1 MIRSNSAAS
10 ASWDSTIQQTYT
22 TPVIGLKR
30 GRGLVVEDFDGKKYL
45 DLIGGI
51 ATNLLGH
58 AHPSIVKAITK
69 QSKELSHISNL
80 YAHKQGLKLARRLIA
95 MTGDKSARVY
105 FCNSG
110 AEAIE
115 AAIKLSRLTGKK
127 HLVSA
132 QGSFHGRTTGA
143 ISLTGQSGKR
153 DQFKPLLP
161 KVRYLKFGDFRD
173 LKRKITRRTAMV
185 FIEPIMGEA
194 GVVVPPKGYLKAIRN
209 RCDEVGAL
217 MAIDCIQTGIGRT
230 GDWFGY
236 EAEGIKPDVITIAK
250 GIGGGLP
257 LGAMIAIGKCAK
269 LFTPGSHG
277 STFGG
282 NPISCAAAN
291 KVLDEIESKKMLT
304 SNVKKGDL
312 LQSLVEAIPGV
323 KEVRGRGLLI
333 GIQVMAGRSKEIAR
347 ELQVAGYLVNSAND
361 DVIRLAPSYLISE
374 KQIKQFAS
382 AFEKICVKIYA

>member
-1 MIRSNSAAS
+1 
-10 ASWDSTIQQTYT
+10 
-22 TPVIGLKR
+22 
-30 GRGLVVEDFDGKKYL
+30 
-45 DLIGGI
+45 
-51 ATNLLGH
+51 
-58 AHPSIVKAITK
+58 
-69 QSKELSHISNL
+69 
-80 YAHKQGLKLARRLIA
+80 

-173 LKRKITRRTAMV
+173 LKRKISKRTAMV

-312 LQSLVEAIPGV
+312 LQSLVKAIPGV

-333 GIQVMAGRSKEIAR
+333 GIQVMASRSKEIAR

>member
-10 ASWDSTIQQTYT
+10 ASWDSSIQQTYT

-80 YAHKQGLKLARRLIA
+80 YAHEQGLKLARRLIA

-153 DQFKPLLP
+153 DQFNPLLP

-173 LKRKITRRTAMV
+173 LKRKITKRTAMV

-194 GVVVPPKGYLKAIRN
+194 GVVVPPK
-209 RCDEVGAL
+209 
-217 MAIDCIQTGIGRT
+217 
-230 GDWFGY
+230 
-236 EAEGIKPDVITIAK
+236 
-250 GIGGGLP
+250 
-257 LGAMIAIGKCAK
+257 
-269 LFTPGSHG
+269 
-277 STFGG
+277 
-282 NPISCAAAN
+282 
-291 KVLDEIESKKMLT
+291 
-304 SNVKKGDL
+304 
-312 LQSLVEAIPGV
+312 
-323 KEVRGRGLLI
+323 
-333 GIQVMAGRSKEIAR
+333 
-347 ELQVAGYLVNSAND
+347 
-361 DVIRLAPSYLISE
+361 
-374 KQIKQFAS
+374 
-382 AFEKICVKIYA
+382 

>member
-10 ASWDSTIQQTYT
+10 ASWDSSIQQTYT

-80 YAHKQGLKLARRLIA
+80 YAHEQGLKLARRLIA

-173 LKRKITRRTAMV
+173 LKRKITKRTAMV

-312 LQSLVEAIPGV
+312 LQSLVKAIPGV

-333 GIQVMAGRSKEIAR
+333 GIQVMASRSKEIAR

-382 AFEKICVKIYA
+382 AFERICVKIYA

>member
-1 MIRSNSAAS
+1 
-10 ASWDSTIQQTYT
+10 
-22 TPVIGLKR
+22 
-30 GRGLVVEDFDGKKYL
+30 
-45 DLIGGI
+45 
-51 ATNLLGH
+51 
-58 AHPSIVKAITK
+58 
-69 QSKELSHISNL
+69 
-80 YAHKQGLKLARRLIA
+80 
-95 MTGDKSARVY
+95 
-105 FCNSG
+105 
-110 AEAIE
+110 
-115 AAIKLSRLTGKK
+115 
-127 HLVSA
+127 
-132 QGSFHGRTTGA
+132 
-143 ISLTGQSGKR
+143 
-153 DQFKPLLP
+153 
-161 KVRYLKFGDFRD
+161 
-173 LKRKITRRTAMV
+173 
-185 FIEPIMGEA
+185 
-194 GVVVPPKGYLKAIRN
+194 
-209 RCDEVGAL
+209 

-312 LQSLVEAIPGV
+312 LQSLVKAIPGV

-333 GIQVMAGRSKEIAR
+333 GIQVMASRSKEIAR